1 MPEDAKPILV
11 AVDFSS
17 HSEHALAWAL
27 EAARRFEAP
36 LVVLHVVHDP
46 GYAPGSY
53 RDKGADGPQL
63 QEEVAQEMMDDFLRK
78 FAEAHPGQCAPEDL
92 PNGMCTKLAVG
103 LPANRV
109 VEVAEA
115 EGAQRNPRYVR
126 LEGLASEVP
135 MLLQAVDHPS
145 RVHLDIET
153 DDIEAEVKRL
163 VTLGAEVVERLERWT
178 VMQAPSG
185 HRFCVIGAARPGFDE
200 QANVWA

>member
-115 EGAQRNPRYVR
+115 EGAQLIVVGSKGRSA
-126 LEGLASEVP
+126 LASILLGSKAERIAQLSPVP
-135 MLLQAVDHPS
+135 VTI
-145 RVHLDIET
+145 VH
-153 DDIEAEVKRL
+153 
-163 VTLGAEVVERLERWT
+163 
-178 VMQAPSG
+178 
-185 HRFCVIGAARPGFDE
+185 
-200 QANVWA
+200 